1 MIGQMLGPYQ
11 ILSKVGEGGMD
22 EICKARDTRLDRTV
36 GAGKVLFAIEERQAS
51 IVVGERIR
59 PPRSRGEELVSHER

>member
-1 MIGQMLGPYQ
+1 MRRHLHHSLAVLQSRAFMAPFPG
-11 ILSKVGEGGMD
+11 
-22 EICKARDTRLDRTV
+22 ARLDRTV

-51 IVVGERIR
+51 IVGGELMR

>member
-1 MIGQMLGPYQ
+1 VLQSRAFMA
-11 ILSKVGEGGMD
+11 LSPG
-22 EICKARDTRLDRTV
+22 ARLDRTV
-36 GAGKVLFAIEERQAS
+36 GAGKGQFAIEERQAS